1 MAGDYY
7 KVLGVSRDA
16 SPEEIKKAYHK
27 LAHKYHPD
35 KGGDEKRFKELS
47 EAYQILSNQE
57 KRKTYDTYGSN
68 AFKGAGFGAGTQGG
82 WPFGQ
87 GGFGQGGFNMNFGG
101 EDVGDIK
108 DIFDIFFDGMGGTTR
123 RRKTYKRGGDL
134 ELIAE
139 ITLEEAKAGKIIET
153 SFDTFLKCKTCEGVG
168 HDASAGFD
176 TCSHCAGRGE
186 VKEDRF
192 TFFGN
197 FSQVVPC
204 KKCLGNGQIPKK
216 TCSHCKGSGRI
227 KGSKSVKFEIRPG
240 IEDGQI
246 IKLVGQGESG
256 EYAQEPGDLYVRVKV
271 KPHSV
276 FVRRGND
283 VYATVPASIT
293 DILLARKKTMKG
305 LGGGTVTYNIPA
317 GFDLRDEIRVKGE
330 GMTRSGDLVIQLDA
344 RSPKHLSSKAKK
356 LIEDLEK
363 EI

>member
-1 MAGDYY
+1 MADDYY
-7 KVLGVSRDA
+7 KILGVSRGA
-16 SPEEIKKAYHK
+16 SADEIKKAYHK

-35 KGGDEKRFKELS
+35 KGGDEKRFKEVN
-47 EAYQILSNQE
+47 EAYQVLSNTE
-57 KRKTYDTYGSN
+57 KRKQYDAFGSA
-68 AFKGAGFGAGTQGG
+68 AFNQGGFGGANGFGG
-82 WPFGQ
+82 FGSQ
-87 GGFGQGGFNMNFGG
+87 GFGQGGFNMNFNG
-101 EDVGDIK
+101 EDMGDIK
-108 DIFDIFFDGMGGTTR
+108 DIFDIFFDGMGGGGR

-153 SFDTFLKCKTCEGVG
+153 SFDTFLRCETCKGVG
-168 HDASAGFD
+168 HEAEAGFD

-204 KKCLGNGQIPKK
+204 KKCLGQGQIPKK
-216 TCSHCKGSGRI
+216 TCGTCKGSGRI
-227 KGSKSVKFEIRPG
+227 KGSKKVKFEIRPG

-246 IKLVGQGESG
+246 IKLVGMGEAG
-256 EYAQEPGDLYVRVKV
+256 EHAQEPGDLYVRVKV

-276 FVRRGND
+276 FTRRAND
-283 VYATVPASIT
+283 VYTTVSVSMV
-293 DILLARKKTMKG
+293 DVLLSRKKTIKG
-305 LGGGTVTYNIPA
+305 LGGATLTYAIPA
-317 GFDLRDEIRVKGE
+317 DFDLRDEIRIKGE

-356 LIEDLEK
+356 LIEELEK